1 MIGKLERIRLTRGAF
16 VSFNMGYYE
25 NDRYTQRRS
34 TIFGVMLDGFMNA
47 HVDTLAYRSHDT
59 GEIEDASRFEI
70 HTVSRMLDSPEKY
83 TLSNQK
89 QTDITLDKN
98 ILTNMATDQDRFNWI
113 RSLHR
118 NPVYRHGK
126 KLPGFSASEV
136 KSLDKSGVFTN
147 DKVIFF
153 SFDDWERNSP

>member
-25 NDRYTQRRS
+25 NDRYTQRGS

-98 ILTNMATDQDRFNWI
+98 T
-113 RSLHR
+113 
-118 NPVYRHGK
+118 
-126 KLPGFSASEV
+126 
-136 KSLDKSGVFTN
+136 
-147 DKVIFF
+147 
-153 SFDDWERNSP
+153 